1 MDDAARKILA
11 KYLEDMHSLE
21 SHGLQPIRRQLSEG
35 QMEGHPEALAAVRDF
50 EGVLQHHVETLDARL
65 KQVGTSPTTAV
76 QDAAAAMAGIVAG
89 FYNQI
94 RSEAVSKSIRD
105 DYTFFSHCAVSYLML
120 AVTARSL
127 GDHDTEE
134 LAETGYRDHARL
146 VMDIDRL
153 MPTLVVQELKQDQL
167 PAQEVRDWA
176 QGIVRT
182 AWSRASGTAV

>member
-1 MDDAARKILA
+1 MDDAARKFLA
-11 KYLEDMHSLE
+11 KYLEDLHSLE

-35 QMEGHPEALAAVRDF
+35 QMDGHPEALAAVRDF
-50 EGVLQHHVETLDARL
+50 EGVLQRHVDALEARL
-65 KQVGTSPTTAV
+65 KQVGTSPTTAI
-76 QDAAAAMAGIVAG
+76 QDAASVVAGVVAG

-120 AVTARSL
+120 AIPARSL
-127 GDHDTEE
+127 GDHDSEE

-167 PAQEVRDWA
+167 PAHEVSDWA
-176 QGIVRT
+176 QRIVNT
-182 AWSRASGTAV
+182 AWDRASATTA